1 MKVLI
6 TVPRLNLP
14 GGVASYF
21 GTLRGELGEDKTFFE
36 IGRTCDEKGLLAVV
50 KRLCLDNVNFWK
62 ELSRENYELVHINP
76 SLLSGAFLR
85 DSILLLLAR
94 LCRKP
99 VVVMF
104 HGWDKVFERTIERY
118 LLWVFRLV
126 YRRATAFVVLANEFQ
141 DTLKRWSCAQRVFV
155 ETTVVD
161 DAVFRCDPGA
171 LWRRRRTSLT
181 FNVLFLARLERQK
194 GIYEAIEA
202 FAILKQ
208 TIPHAQLIMAGDGSD
223 RVPVQEYVQ
232 KHGIGD
238 VEFVGF
244 VTGKQKVEVLSKAH
258 VYLLPTSYGEGMPT
272 TVLEAMAFGLPVITR
287 PVGGLKDFFEDGR
300 MGYLTE
306 SNNPRVFAEL
316 VANLAANTLQ
326 RETMGEY
333 NHLYAKQRFAASK
346 VASRM
351 EKIYESVVAGR

>member
-21 GTLRGELGEDKTFFE
+21 GVLRGELGEDKTFFE
-36 IGRTCDEKGLLAVV
+36 IGRTCNEKGVFAVL
-50 KRLCLDNVNFWK
+50 KRLCLDNLNFWK
-62 ELSRENYELVHINP
+62 ELNRERYELVHINP

-85 DSILLLLAR
+85 DSVLLLLAR
-94 LCRKP
+94 LYRKP

-104 HGWDKVFERTIERY
+104 HGWDKVFERTVDRH
-118 LLWVFRLV
+118 LLWLFRLV
-126 YRRATAFVVLANEFQ
+126 YRRAAAFVVLANEFR

-161 DAVFRCDPGA
+161 DAMFRCDHEA
-171 LWRRRRTSLT
+171 LRRRRRTSLT

-208 TIPHAQLIMAGDGSD
+208 TIQHVQLIMAGDGSD
-223 RVPVQEYVQ
+223 RVSVQEYAQ

-238 VEFVGF
+238 VEFVGY
-244 VTGKQKVEVLSKAH
+244 VTGKQKVEVLSNAH
-258 VYLLPTSYGEGMPT
+258 VYLFPTSYGEGMPT

-300 MGYLTE
+300 MGHLAE
-306 SNNPRVFAEL
+306 SLNPRVFAEL
-316 VANLAANTLQ
+316 IANLAANTLQ
-326 RETMGEY
+326 REAMGEY
-333 NHLYAKQRFAASK
+333 NQLYAKQRFAASK

-351 EKIYESVVAGR
+351 EKIYESVVTDR